1 MVYLS
6 QHTYILF
13 VMEDNVVEKIR
24 VNEHTYCVALSKIA
38 CFRYLPFRINET
50 NNR

>member
-1 MVYLS
+1 MIYLS
-6 QHTYILF
+6 QLIYVPV

-24 VNEHTYCVALSKIA
+24 VNEHTYCIALIKIV
-38 CFRYLPFRINET
+38 CFGYLLFTIYET